1 MILITLEFIEPVM
14 KTYALHLY
22 CQQVG
27 FCSGSYAFEDE
38 MQEHSIGI
46 NLFDVR
52 VRKYVSISS
61 RQEYLGRGCICTLD
75 GENQS
80 GTESCSQSFGKENA
94 IFTVYILLGAREPYR
109 TCPIKFLGEIHYGS
123 ERKACT

>member
-1 MILITLEFIEPVM
+1 MSTGEPEM

-27 FCSGSYAFEDE
+27 FCSGTYALEDE

-46 NLFDVR
+46 NLFDVV
-52 VRKYVSISS
+52 VRKYIAISS
-61 RQEYLGRGCICTLD
+61 RQEYLGRGSIFTLD
-75 GENQS
+75 GENH
-80 GTESCSQSFGKENA
+80 GVAETCSQSFGPEIA
-94 IFTVYILLGAREPYR
+94 IFTVYIQLGERDIRIARD
-109 TCPIKFLGEIHYGS
+109 PIKFLGEIHYGY